1 MELTVEQKEF
11 IQKAK
16 EGNNI
21 LVNAC
26 IGSGKTTAIQE
37 LCKEI
42 PQEKKVLYL
51 TYNKLLKI
59 DAQSK
64 IRQKN
69 VLVTNYHGFAYKTLK
84 GVNISVSVSDLIQTY
99 NKRKPPISQYDILIL
114 DEYQDIN
121 SELSDLLLTI
131 KDANPNIQIIAVGD
145 MNQKIY
151 DFSKLNISE
160 FINTFL
166 GDYIKME
173 FTQCFRLPEE
183 YAKHLGTLWYKKI
196 TGVNKNCQTSSMLT
210 FLSDIP

>member
-59 DAQSK
+59 DAKSK
-64 IRQKN
+64 IKQKN
-69 VLVTNYHGFAYKTLK
+69 VLVTNYHGFAYMALK
-84 GVNISVSVSDLIQTY
+84 GVKISVGVSDLIQTY
-99 NKRKPPISQYDILIL
+99 NKRKPPISKYDILIL

-145 MNQKIY
+145 MDQKIY

-160 FINTFL
+160 FINAFL

-183 YAKHLGTLWYKKI
+183 YAKELGTLWNKKI
-196 TGVNKNCQTSSMLT
+196 TGVNKRLN
-210 FLSDIP
+210 